1 MHSSGDDRVVNDI
14 AERLRKLA
22 ESLVALELEHAAPA
36 AALLTGSVS
45 TGEADEYSDV
55 DLILYFADALPDD
68 AAIEAVRAAAGGGDA
83 IPIGPRT
90 ELAYAIQFPLGR
102 VQVQLAHETLAGVE
116 ADIAKVLDE
125 LEVDTPLQKALE
137 GLHLGIALHGAETIE
152 RLRAR
157 AAYCEDLQRAMIET
171 FWRFSPLWY
180 VADQLERRD
189 AVVWRYEVMAQSAYN
204 VLGVLAGLNRVWF
217 TTFQLKR
224 MRKLIDSFELA
235 PPRLAERLEALFDP
249 DAKAAVARLER
260 LVGETRELVQK
271 RFPDLE
277 LPLARELGTRH
288 EPFA

>member
-1 MHSSGDDRVVNDI
+1 MREL
-14 AERLRKLA
+14 AER
-22 ESLVALELEHAAPA
+22 LVALELERTRPA

-45 TGEADEYSDV
+45 TGDADGYSDV
-55 DLILYFADALPDD
+55 DLILYFADALPGE
-68 AAIEAVRAAAGGGDA
+68 AAIEAVRAAAGGGAA

-90 ELAYAIQFPLGR
+90 ELVHAIQFPVDG
-102 VQVQLAHETLAGVE
+102 VQVQLAHETLASVE
-116 ADIAKVLDE
+116 ADIAKVVDE
-125 LEVDTPLQKALE
+125 HEVDTPLQKALE
-137 GLHLGIALHGAETIE
+137 GLHTGVPLHGAETIE

-157 AAYCEDLQRAMIET
+157 AAYSEELQRAMVQT

-189 AVVWRYEVMAQSAYN
+189 AVVWRFDVMAQSAYN
-204 VLGVLAGLNRVWF
+204 VLGVLAGLNRIWF

-224 MRKLIDSFELA
+224 MRKLVDSFELA

-249 DAKAAVARLER
+249 DAKKAVAELEQ
-260 LVGETRELVQK
+260 LVGETRDLVHQ

-288 EPFA
+288 APFA

>member
-1 MHSSGDDRVVNDI
+1 MHSSGDDRVVNEI
-14 AERLRKLA
+14 AERLRNLA
-22 ESLVALELEHAAPA
+22 ESLVALELEHTAPA

-68 AAIEAVRAAAGGGDA
+68 AAIEAVRAAGGGGDA

-90 ELAYAIQFPLGR
+90 ELAYAIQFPVER
-102 VQVQLAHETLAGVE
+102 VQVQLAHETLASVE

-137 GLHLGIALHGAETIE
+137 GLHTGLALHGAETIE
-152 RLRAR
+152 RFRTR
-157 AAYCEDLQRAMIET
+157 AAYSEDLQRAMIET

-204 VLGVLAGLNRVWF
+204 ILGVLAGLNRVWF

-224 MRKLIDSFELA
+224 MRKLIASFELA

-249 DAKAAVARLER
+249 DAKAAVAGLER
-260 LVGETRELVQK
+260 LVGETRELVRE

-277 LPLARELGTRH
+277 LPLPRELGTRH

>member
-1 MHSSGDDRVVNDI
+1 MVTNI
-14 AERLRKLA
+14 AERLRELA
-22 ESLVALELEHAAPA
+22 ERLVAVELEHAGPA

-45 TGEADEYSDV
+45 TRDADEYSDV
-55 DLILYFADALPDD
+55 DLILYFDVAIPDD
-68 AAIEAVRAAAGGGDA
+68 AAIEAVRAAAGGGAA

-90 ELAYAIQFPLGR
+90 ELGYAIQFPVEG

-137 GLHLGIALHGAETIE
+137 GLHTGIALHGAETIE

-157 AAYCEDLQRAMIET
+157 AAYSEDLQRAMIEA

-204 VLGVLAGLNRVWF
+204 LLGVLAGLNRVWF

-224 MRKLIDSFELA
+224 MRKLVGSFELA
-235 PPRLAERLEALFDP
+235 PPQLAERLEALFGP
-249 DAKAAVARLER
+249 DAKAAVDELER
-260 LVGETRELVQK
+260 LVGETRELVRE

-288 EPFA
+288 APFA

>member
-1 MHSSGDDRVVNDI
+1 MVNEI
-14 AERLRKLA
+14 AERLRNLA
-22 ESLVALELEHAAPA
+22 ESLVALELEHTAPA

-68 AAIEAVRAAAGGGDA
+68 AAIEAVRAAGGGGDA

-90 ELAYAIQFPLGR
+90 ELAYAIQFPVER
-102 VQVQLAHETLAGVE
+102 VQVQLAHETLASVE

-137 GLHLGIALHGAETIE
+137 GLHTGLALHGAETIE
-152 RLRAR
+152 RFRTR
-157 AAYCEDLQRAMIET
+157 AAYSEDLQRAMIET

-204 VLGVLAGLNRVWF
+204 ILGVLAGLNRVWF

-224 MRKLIDSFELA
+224 MRKLIASFELA

-249 DAKAAVARLER
+249 DAKAAVAELER
-260 LVGETRELVQK
+260 LVGETRELVRE

-277 LPLARELGTRH
+277 LPLPRELGTRH